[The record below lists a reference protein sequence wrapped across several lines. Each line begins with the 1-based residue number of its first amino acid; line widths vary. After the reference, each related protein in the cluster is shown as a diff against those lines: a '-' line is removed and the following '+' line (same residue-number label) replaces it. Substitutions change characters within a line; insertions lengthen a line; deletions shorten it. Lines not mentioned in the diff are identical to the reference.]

1 MAELFSSHFFAD
13 PYPFYA
19 RLREASTL
27 QYDKRLGWMVTRYD
41 DIRALAKGGLLSR
54 GKFEAER
61 LVGLS
66 AEVCLAARP
75 VMDGFNLEMMRRD
88 PPAHTRLRGLVS
100 KAFTARVVDQ
110 LRPRIQ
116 QIIDDLLDVVAD
128 ASYIDVISDLAYPLP
143 ASVIMELLGV
153 PLEDR
158 SRLKAWTTDRIAF
171 IGGIQNAPDPVI
183 LAMRATQSAD
193 AMNVYFREVIK
204 ERRARPKGDLIS
216 LLIAV
221 EEDDRLTE
229 EEIIANCSLL
239 LSAGHETTTN
249 LIGNGLLNL
258 LRHPSELRRV
268 IEKPDLIQSA
278 VEELLRFDSP
288 VQLAP
293 RASIAEIRLGEVSIP
308 AGQRVTLM
316 LGAANRDGER
326 FYEPDR
332 LNVERQ
338 PNEHLAFGFDRHFC
352 LGAHLARL
360 EAQLAFSTLLRRYPG
375 LALDGSSLQWVSNPA
390 YRGLKALPVTL
401 RKSG

>member
-1 MAELFSSHFFAD
+1 MTELFSPQFFAD
-13 PYPFYA
+13 PYPFYS

-41 DIRALAKGGLLSR
+41 DIRTLAKSGLLSR
-54 GKFEAER
+54 GKFESER

-88 PPAHTRLRGLVS
+88 PPAHTRLRGLVN
-100 KAFTARVVDQ
+100 KAFTARVIDQ

-116 QIIDDLLDVVAD
+116 QIIDELLDAVDD
-128 ASYIDVISDLAYPLP
+128 AAYIDVIGDLAYPLP

-158 SRLKAWTTDRIAF
+158 PRLKAWTTDRISF
-171 IGGIQNAPDPVI
+171 IGSIQNAPDP
-183 LAMRATQSAD
+183 LALATRAAQSAS
-193 AMNVYFREVIK
+193 AMNVYFREVIE
-204 ERRARPKGDLIS
+204 ERRVRPKGDLIS

-221 EEDDRLTE
+221 EEDDRLSE

-249 LIGNGLLNL
+249 LIGNGLLAL
-258 LRHPSELRRV
+258 LRHPSQLTRLIDE
-268 IEKPDLIQSA
+268 PDRMQSA

-293 RASIAEIRLGEVSIP
+293 RASIAEIQLAGVSIP

-316 LGAANRDGER
+316 LGAANRDGEY
-326 FYEPDR
+326 FNNPNR
-332 LNVERQ
+332 LNVERE
-338 PNEHLAFGFDRHFC
+338 PNEHLSFGFDRHFC

-375 LALDGSSLQWVSNPA
+375 LALDGSPLQWVSNLA
-390 YRGLKALPVTL
+390 YRGLKALPVKL
-401 RKSG
+401 RKNG